1 MNSQISSIK
10 YRDLVSV
17 ITPAFNSGRFV
28 TETINSVLS
37 QTYQNWELIIVD
49 DGSTDETV
57 KIVKSFQEK
66 DNRIKLFENESN
78 KGSAFSRNLALRNAK
93 GKWIAFLDSDDV
105 WHPEKLE
112 KQIKFMTENNCHFSY
127 TNYSEIDEDSDETG
141 VLITGPKIITRNKML
156 AYCWPGCLTIMYDAV
171 SVGVIQTIDIRI
183 NEEYALWIN
192 VSKKTDCY
200 LLNENLA
207 KYRRHSD
214 SLSHQSYLK
223 LIKWHYLMFR
233 NLDKNVVA
241 SLILTA
247 GNLIFGV
254 YKKIVYRR
262 KVSKDERCERVKG

>member
-1 MNSQISSIK
+1 M
-10 YRDLVSV
+10 
-17 ITPAFNSGRFV
+17 
-28 TETINSVLS
+28 SVLN
-37 QTYQNWELIIVD
+37 QTYQDWEMIIVD
-49 DGSTDETV
+49 DCSTDKTAE
-57 KIVKSFQEK
+57 IILSFQEK
-66 DNRIKLFENESN
+66 DSRIIYLRNEIN
-78 KGSAFSRNLALRNAK
+78 KGSAFSRNLALRKAK

-105 WHPEKLE
+105 WHTEKLE

-127 TNYSEIDEDSDETG
+127 TNYSEIDENSNETG
-141 VLITGPKIITRNKML
+141 VILTGPKKITNNKML
-156 AYCWPGCLTIMYDAV
+156 AYCWPGCLTVIYDAEF
-171 SVGVIQTIDIRI
+171 VGLIQTIDIRI

-200 LLNENLA
+200 LLNEYLA

-223 LIKWHYLMFR
+223 LIKWHYQMFR
-233 NLDKNVVA
+233 KLDNNVVA

-262 KVSKDERCERVKG
+262 KVSKGERSERLKG

>member
-28 TETINSVLS
+28 SETINSVLS

-112 KQIKFMTENNCHFSY
+112 KQIKFMTENNCLFSY

-141 VLITGPKIITRNKML
+141 VLLTGQIGR
-156 AYCWPGCLTIMYDAV
+156 
-171 SVGVIQTIDIRI
+171 
-183 NEEYALWIN
+183 
-192 VSKKTDCY
+192 
-200 LLNENLA
+200 
-207 KYRRHSD
+207 
-214 SLSHQSYLK
+214 
-223 LIKWHYLMFR
+223 
-233 NLDKNVVA
+233 A
-241 SLILTA
+241 SC
-247 GNLIFGV
+247 
-254 YKKIVYRR
+254 R
-262 KVSKDERCERVKG
+262 ERV